1 MKKQRQAVGQ
11 NSFSVA
17 ATEIHLLWRTI
28 IMEKKKRGRPK
39 VDASLTETVYR
50 ESRRQA
56 VNRKYVF
63 DGVGVLMDGGEQIPD
78 NKLLYNLGE
87 SKEEF
92 VSRNGILEQIGR
104 MDQQDHASFDDCVY
118 IANLAA
124 AAVKAGAK
132 SREIEKAIRAVRM
145 AMKQAAPDPEAT
157 ENLYRVGVAVKA
169 LKRLSENQ
177 V

>member
-1 MKKQRQAVGQ
+1 
-11 NSFSVA
+11 
-17 ATEIHLLWRTI
+17 
-28 IMEKKKRGRPK
+28 MEEKKKKRGRPK

-50 ESRRQA
+50 DSRRQA

-63 DGVGVLMDGGEQIPD
+63 DGVCVLMDGGEQIPD
-78 NKLLYNLGE
+78 NKLLYNLAE

-92 VSRNGILEQIGR
+92 VNRNGILEQIGR

-132 SREIEKAIRAVRM
+132 SREIEKAIRAV
-145 AMKQAAPDPEAT
+145 MKQAAPDPEAE

-169 LKRLSENQ
+169 LKRLTENQ
-177 V
+177 EQPL

>member
-1 MKKQRQAVGQ
+1 M
-11 NSFSVA
+11 
-17 ATEIHLLWRTI
+17 
-28 IMEKKKRGRPK
+28 MEEKKRGRPK
-39 VDASLTETVYR
+39 VDASLTEAVYR

-92 VSRNGILEQIGR
+92 VRRNGILEQIGR
-104 MDQQDHASFDDCVY
+104 MDQQDHAPFDDCAY

-145 AMKQAAPDPEAT
+145 AMKQAAPDPET
-157 ENLYRVGVAVKA
+157 DENLYRVGVAVKA
-169 LKRLSENQ
+169 LRRLSENQ
-177 V
+177 K

>member
-1 MKKQRQAVGQ
+1 
-11 NSFSVA
+11 
-17 ATEIHLLWRTI
+17 
-28 IMEKKKRGRPK
+28 MEDKKKKRGRPK

-63 DGVGVLMDGGEQIPD
+63 DGVGVLMDGGERIPD

-104 MDQQDHASFDDCVY
+104 MDQQDHVSFDDCVY
-118 IANLAA
+118 IVNLAA

-145 AMKQAAPDPEAT
+145 AIKQAAPDPEAE
-157 ENLYRVGVAVKA
+157 ENLYRVGVAIKT
-169 LKRLSENQ
+169 LRRLSENQ
-177 V
+177 ELPL

>member
-1 MKKQRQAVGQ
+1 
-11 NSFSVA
+11 
-17 ATEIHLLWRTI
+17 
-28 IMEKKKRGRPK
+28 MEEKKKKRGRPK
-39 VDASLTETVYR
+39 VDTGLTETVYR

-87 SKEEF
+87 SKDEF
-92 VSRNGILEQIGR
+92 VNRNGILEQIGR
-104 MDQQDHASFDDCVY
+104 MDKQDHASFDDCVY

-145 AMKQAAPDPEAT
+145 AMKQAAPDPEAE
-157 ENLYRVGVAVKA
+157 ENLYRVGVAVQT

-177 V
+177 EQPL

>member
-1 MKKQRQAVGQ
+1 
-11 NSFSVA
+11 
-17 ATEIHLLWRTI
+17 
-28 IMEKKKRGRPK
+28 MEDKKKKRRRPK
-39 VDASLTETVYR
+39 GDASLTETVYR

-63 DGVGVLMDGGEQIPD
+63 DGVGVLMDGGERIPD

-104 MDQQDHASFDDCVY
+104 MDQQDHAFFDDCVY

-145 AMKQAAPDPEAT
+145 AIKQAAPDPET
-157 ENLYRVGVAVKA
+157 DENLYRVGVAVQT
-169 LKRLSENQ
+169 LRRLSKNQ
-177 V
+177 

>member
-1 MKKQRQAVGQ
+1 M
-11 NSFSVA
+11 
-17 ATEIHLLWRTI
+17 
-28 IMEKKKRGRPK
+28 MEEKKKKRGRPK
-39 VDASLTETVYR
+39 VDAHLTETVYR

-56 VNRKYVF
+56 VNWKYVF
-63 DGVGVLMDGGEQIPD
+63 DGVGVLMDGGERIPD

-87 SKEEF
+87 SKEEL
-92 VSRNGILEQIGR
+92 VTRNGILEQIGR

-118 IANLAA
+118 IANLAV

-145 AMKQAAPDPEAT
+145 AIKQSAHDPEAE

-177 V
+177 E